1 MNVRTEGGGSG
12 AGRARQHLVSD
23 DDAGQR
29 LDNLLGR
36 LLKGLP
42 KPRVYR
48 LIRRGE
54 VRVNGGRV
62 GPDYRIRGGDHVRIP
77 PVSGLEAGSP
87 VPISDALQARLR
99 ERILHEDDDVLV
111 IDKPAGVA
119 VHGGSGLAWGLIDAL
134 RAARPDCRFLE
145 LVHRLDRDTSG
156 CLLVARRRASL
167 RHYHGELREGRVE
180 KRYLALLAG
189 RLPRGSTAVEAA
201 LDDEARQGGERTVRV
216 DPSGKSARSVFR
228 RLDVLGRDW
237 SLAEV
242 SIDTGR
248 THQIRVHAAHLGTP
262 VAGDPRYGDPQAN
275 AAIHALGLRR
285 VFLHASELVVRD
297 PTGRP
302 QRHCAPL
309 PAELAAVV
317 ERLKGTTSRGD
328 ADG

>member
-1 MNVRTEGGGSG
+1 MSVRAEESAGG
-12 AGRARQHLVSD
+12 AGRARQHLVTD
-23 DDAGQR
+23 EDAGQR

-42 KPRVYR
+42 KTRVYR

-62 GPDYRIRGGDHVRIP
+62 GPDYRTRGGDRIRIP
-77 PVSGLEAGSP
+77 PVSGLGAGSAA
-87 VPISDALQARLR
+87 PIPDTLQARLR

-156 CLLVARRRASL
+156 CLLVARRRSSL
-167 RHYHGELREGRVE
+167 RHYHAELREGRVG
-180 KRYLALLAG
+180 KRYLTLLAG

-216 DPSGKSARSVFR
+216 DAAGKAARSVFR

-275 AAIHALGLRR
+275 ATIHALGLRR
-285 VFLHASELVVRD
+285 VFLHASELAVRD

-302 QRHCAPL
+302 QHYCAPL
-309 PAELAAVV
+309 PAELATVV
-317 ERLKGTTSRGD
+317 ARLKSTVTRGD
-328 ADG
+328 LDG